1 MQQKL
6 AQHYKSTILQQ
17 KNLKKK
23 SYQEIELNT
32 YVEVGLELKL
42 QEMWFGA

>member
-6 AQHYKSTILQQ
+6 THYKSTILQQ

-32 YVEVGLELKL
+32 YVEEGLELKL